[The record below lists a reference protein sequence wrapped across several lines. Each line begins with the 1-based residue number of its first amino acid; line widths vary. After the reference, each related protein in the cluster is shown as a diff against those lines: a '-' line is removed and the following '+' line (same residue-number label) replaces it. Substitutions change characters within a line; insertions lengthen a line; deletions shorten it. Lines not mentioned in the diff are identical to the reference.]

1 MNWLGIVGDALWI
14 VALSI
19 MASAS
24 HKAWARVPADTKMPL
39 QFARDGRAMMRV
51 PRHVALL
58 LIPGIAFLLSL
69 MLLWQNRQTAPGT
82 PDALVLFG
90 IRATLAGVFALYHLR
105 WLHAAMTQLDQEG
118 ALKS

>member
-14 VALSI
+14 VSLAI
-19 MASAS
+19 MAGAS
-24 HKAWARVPADTKMPL
+24 HRAWRRVPTTTKMPL

-58 LIPGIAFLLSL
+58 LIPGIAFLISL
-69 MLLWQNRQTAPGT
+69 MLMWQNRQMVPGG

-105 WLHAAMTQLDQEG
+105 WLEAAMAQLDQEG
-118 ALKS
+118 ALRP